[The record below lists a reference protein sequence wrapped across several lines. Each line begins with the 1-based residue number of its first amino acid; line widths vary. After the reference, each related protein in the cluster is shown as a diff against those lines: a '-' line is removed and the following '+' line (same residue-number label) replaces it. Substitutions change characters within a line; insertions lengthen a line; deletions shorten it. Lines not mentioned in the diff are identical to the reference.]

1 MFICKYI
8 FLKMKKYLFLYAIVA
23 ALGGLLFGFDTAV
36 INGALPFFRD
46 HFQLDKVMEGWA
58 MSSAIFGCII
68 GAIGIGRPGDK
79 FGRRYMLKVTAFLF
93 LVSAIG
99 TGMATSIGMFIFFR
113 IIGGLAVGGASV
125 LSPMYISEIAPPKYR
140 GRFTILFQL
149 SLVIGILLAFA
160 TDLALIDTGMNNWR
174 YMFIS
179 EAIPALAF
187 LFLLFFVGRSPRW
200 LVKKGLIDEARKV
213 IDSTNNTGNNEQIL
227 KDIENSIDNEVVEH
241 IKYLFKKPFLRL
253 VIIGLL
259 IGMFNQF
266 TGIAVVMIYSSDI
279 FRAAG
284 FGTESAILQTVIVG
298 ATNLTFTIIAM
309 AFIDRIG
316 RKFMLLLG
324 SVGMTI
330 FLGAFSY
337 IFFKDIR
344 GFMPLVFMISFVA
357 CFAFSQGAV
366 VWVLFAEMFP
376 NNIRSRGV
384 SIGSF
389 SHWVFYA
396 MLLFLFPVI
405 QKSFDNNAGIGY
417 VFAFFAVCT
426 FISYFFYKKFI
437 VETKGK
443 TLEELENDFLKE

>member
-1 MFICKYI
+1 MPKN
-8 FLKMKKYLFLYAIVA
+8 LYLYTIVA
-23 ALGGLLFGFDTAV
+23 ALGGFLFGFDTAV

-46 HFQLDKVMEGWA
+46 HFELDKVMEGWA
-58 MSSAIFGCII
+58 MSSAIFGCIL
-68 GAIGIGRPGDK
+68 GAIGVGRLGDK
-79 FGRRYMLKVTAFLF
+79 YGRRYMLKITALLF
-93 LVSAIG
+93 LISAIG
-99 TGMATSIGMFIFFR
+99 TGLASNISMFIVFR

-125 LSPMYISEIAPPKYR
+125 LSPMYISEVAPPKYR

-149 SLVIGILLAFA
+149 SLVVGILVAFA
-160 TDLALIDTGMNNWR
+160 TDLALINTGINNWR
-174 YMFIS
+174 WMFLS
-179 EAIPALAF
+179 ETAPAI
-187 LFLLFFVGRSPRW
+187 LFFGLLFFVGRSPRW
-200 LVKKGLIDEARKV
+200 LVKKGLYNEATTV
-213 IDSTNNTGNNEQIL
+213 IAQTNLGSDNTKL
-227 KDIENSIDNEVVEH
+227 LDDIKNSIDNEVVEH

-266 TGIAVVMIYSSDI
+266 TGIAIIMIYSSDI

-298 ATNLTFTIIAM
+298 FTNLTFTIIAM

-330 FLGAFSY
+330 FLGVFSY
-337 IFFKDIR
+337 IFLFDVG
-344 GFMPLVFMISFVA
+344 GFMPLIFMISFVA

-366 VWVLFAEMFP
+366 VWVLFSEMFP

-384 SIGSF
+384 AIGSF

-396 MLLFLFPVI
+396 ILLFFFPVI
-405 QKSFDNNAGIGY
+405 QKSFPDNRGIGY
-417 VFAFFAVCT
+417 VFAVFAVFT
-426 FISYFFYKKFI
+426 FISFFFFKKYI

-443 TLEELENDFLKE
+443 SLEEIEKDTLK

>member
-1 MFICKYI
+1 MPRK
-8 FLKMKKYLFLYAIVA
+8 LFLYTIVA

-36 INGALPFFRD
+36 INGALPFFRE

-58 MSSAIFGCII
+58 MSSAIFGCIV

-79 FGRRYMLKVTAFLF
+79 YGRRYMLKVTAFLF

-99 TGMATSIGMFIFFR
+99 TGMANSITMFIFFR

-125 LSPMYISEIAPPKYR
+125 LSPMYISEVAPPKYR

-149 SLVIGILLAFA
+149 SLVVGILVAFA
-160 TDLALIDTGMNNWR
+160 TDLALINTGINNWR
-174 YMFIS
+174 WMFMS
-179 EAIPALAF
+179 EALPAVAF
-187 LFLLFFVGRSPRW
+187 FTLLFYVGRSPRW
-200 LVKKGLIDEARKV
+200 LVKKGYLEEAKLV
-213 IDSTNNTGNNEQIL
+213 IEATNEGSNTNKLLEEI
-227 KDIENSIDNEVVEH
+227 KDSIDGEVMEH
-241 IKYLFKKPFLRL
+241 FKYLFKKPFLRL

-266 TGIAVVMIYSSDI
+266 TGIAIVMIYSSDL

-284 FGTESAILQTVIVG
+284 FATESAILQTVIVG
-298 ATNLTFTIIAM
+298 ATNLAFTILAM
-309 AFIDRIG
+309 FFIDRIG
-316 RKFMLLLG
+316 RKFMLLMG

-330 FLGAFSY
+330 FLSAFSY
-337 IFFKDIR
+337 IFLNDVG

-366 VWVLFAEMFP
+366 VWVLFSEMFP

-384 SIGSF
+384 AIGSF

-405 QKSFDNNAGIGY
+405 QKSFDSNRGIGY
-417 VFAFFAVCT
+417 VFAFFAVFT
-426 FISYFFYKKFI
+426 FISFFFYKKYI

-443 TLEELENDFLKE
+443 SLEQVEKDFLKK

>member
-1 MFICKYI
+1 MPKN
-8 FLKMKKYLFLYAIVA
+8 LFLYTIVA
-23 ALGGLLFGFDTAV
+23 ALGGFLFGFDTAV
-36 INGALPFFRD
+36 INGALPFFRE

-58 MSSAIFGCII
+58 MSSAIFGCIT
-68 GAIGIGRPGDK
+68 GAIGVGRLGDK
-79 FGRRYMLKVTAFLF
+79 FGRRYMLKITAVLF
-93 LVSAIG
+93 LVSALG
-99 TGMATSIGMFIFFR
+99 TGLATDITLFIIFR

-125 LSPMYISEIAPPKYR
+125 LSPMYISEVAPPKYR

-149 SLVIGILLAFA
+149 SLVVGILVAFA
-160 TDLALIDTGMNNWR
+160 TDLALINTGINNWR
-174 YMFIS
+174 WMFIS
-179 EAIPALAF
+179 EAGPAVMF
-187 LFLLFFVGRSPRW
+187 FVLLFFVGRSPRW
-200 LVKKGLIDEARKV
+200 LVKKGLFNEAKMV
-213 IDSTNNTGNNEQIL
+213 IDQTNAGNNNDHLLE
-227 KDIENSIDNEVVEH
+227 DIKNSIDNEVVEH

-324 SVGMTI
+324 SVSMTV
-330 FLGAFSY
+330 FLGIFSY
-337 IFFKDIR
+337 IFLNDIG
-344 GFMPLVFMISFVA
+344 GFMPLAFMIAFVA
-357 CFAFSQGAV
+357 SFAFSQGAV

-396 MLLFLFPVI
+396 LLLFLFPVI
-405 QKSFDNNAGIGY
+405 QKSFTDNRGIGY
-417 VFAFFAVCT
+417 VFAFFAIFT
-426 FISYFFYKKFI
+426 LISFFFFKKYI

-443 TLEELENDFLKE
+443 TLEELEKETLK

>member
-1 MFICKYI
+1 MPKS
-8 FLKMKKYLFLYAIVA
+8 LYLYTIVA
-23 ALGGLLFGFDTAV
+23 ALGGFLFGFDTAV

-68 GAIGIGRPGDK
+68 GAIGVGRLGDK
-79 FGRRYMLKVTAFLF
+79 YGRRYMLKVTAFLF
-93 LVSAIG
+93 LISAIG
-99 TGMATSIGMFIFFR
+99 TGLAANIGMFIVFR
-113 IIGGLAVGGASV
+113 IVGGLAVGGASV
-125 LSPMYISEIAPPKYR
+125 LSPMYISEVAPPKYR
-140 GRFTILFQL
+140 GRFAILFQL
-149 SLVIGILLAFA
+149 SLVVGILIAFA
-160 TDLALIDTGMNNWR
+160 TDLALINTGINNWR
-174 YMFIS
+174 WMFMS
-179 EAIPALAF
+179 EGGPAL
-187 LFLLFFVGRSPRW
+187 LFFILLFFVGRSPRW
-200 LVKKGLIDEARKV
+200 LVKKGLPMEAQQV
-213 IDSTNNTGNNEQIL
+213 IDQTSAGNSGQLLKQIQ
-227 KDIENSIDNEVVEH
+227 DSIDNEVVEH
-241 IKYLFKKPFLRL
+241 IKYLFKKPYLRL
-253 VIIGLL
+253 VLIGLL

-298 ATNLTFTIIAM
+298 ATNLTFTILAM
-309 AFIDRIG
+309 AFIDRVG

-330 FLGAFSY
+330 FLGIFSY
-337 IFFKDIR
+337 IFLNDIR
-344 GFMPLVFMISFVA
+344 GFMPLVFMIAFVA

-384 SIGSF
+384 AIGSF

-396 MLLFLFPVI
+396 LLLFFFPVI
-405 QKSFDNNAGIGY
+405 QKSFANNRGIGY
-417 VFAFFAVCT
+417 VFAVFAIFTFVSFF
-426 FISYFFYKKFI
+426 FFKKYI

-443 TLEELENDFLKE
+443 SLEELEKETLKIPK

>member
-1 MFICKYI
+1 MPRN
-8 FLKMKKYLFLYAIVA
+8 LFLYTIVA
-23 ALGGLLFGFDTAV
+23 ALGGFLFGFDTAV

-58 MSSAIFGCII
+58 MSSAIFGCIA
-68 GAIGIGRPGDK
+68 GAIGIGRPADK
-79 FGRRYMLKVTAFLF
+79 YGRRFMLKIMGFLFFISAVGTAFAPDITLF
-93 LVSAIG
+93 IV
-99 TGMATSIGMFIFFR
+99 FR
-113 IIGGLAVGGASV
+113 IIGGLAIGGASV
-125 LSPMYISEIAPPKYR
+125 LSPMYISEIAPAKYR

-149 SLVIGILLAFA
+149 SLVIGILAAFA
-160 TDLALIDTGMNNWR
+160 TDLALINTGVNNWR
-174 YMFIS
+174 WMFLS
-179 EAIPALAF
+179 EALPAIVF
-187 LFLLFFVGRSPRW
+187 IIMLFFVGRSPRW
-200 LVKKGLIDEARKV
+200 LVRKGLHGEARIV
-213 IDSTNNTGNNEQIL
+213 LSQTNSNIDLDKMLDEIS
-227 KDIENSIDNEVVEH
+227 NSIDNEVADH
-241 IKYLFKKPFLRL
+241 FKYLFRKPFLRL

-298 ATNLTFTIIAM
+298 FTNLVFTILAM
-309 AFIDRIG
+309 AFIDRVG
-316 RKFMLLLG
+316 RKIMLLIG
-324 SVGMTI
+324 SVGMSI
-330 FLGAFSY
+330 FLAAFSY
-337 IFFKDIR
+337 IFLFNIG

-384 SIGSF
+384 AIGSF

-405 QKSFDNNAGIGY
+405 QKSFSENSGIGY
-417 VFAFFAVCT
+417 IFAVFAVFTIVSFF
-426 FISYFFYKKFI
+426 FFKKYI

-443 TLEELENDFLKE
+443 SLEELERETVK